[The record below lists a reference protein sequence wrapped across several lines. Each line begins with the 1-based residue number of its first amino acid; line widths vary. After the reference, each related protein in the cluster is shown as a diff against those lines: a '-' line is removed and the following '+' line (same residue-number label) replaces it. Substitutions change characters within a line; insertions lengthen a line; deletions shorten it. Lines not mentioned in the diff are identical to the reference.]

1 MHTMPCNEFVF
12 RDISIYLCFSPAQ
25 SAFGKL
31 VKVLMAA
38 FILRE
43 LFVRLRIIMCVIVA
57 VDMVVDDLE
66 KKTKKIGKNLA
77 LNSAV

>member
-12 RDISIYLCFSPAQ
+12 RDISIFLCDFSPAQ

-31 VKVLMAA
+31 IKVLMAA

-43 LFVRLRIIMCVIVA
+43 LFVRLRIIMCVVVA
-57 VDMVVDDLE
+57 VDVVVDDLE
-66 KKTKKIGKNLA
+66 KKTKKIENY
-77 LNSAV
+77 S